1 MTIQKLFIII
11 GILSLALSYY
21 RYYMKKSTGL
31 FLNFCQYFLGLLFI
45 FSGFVK
51 AIDPLGTSYK
61 MHEYFESFARD
72 GLAAMW
78 DGLAHFSVSISIV
91 MIVSEI
97 VLGFA
102 IILGYRMRWAAIG
115 LLAINLFFLYL
126 TGYSYL
132 SGYCLTKQAI
142 LVPAVLLAILFLSA
156 FVQDHKKRYKGLIL
170 ISLIVFLYFLYCKM
184 GGACATCA
192 FDKTKMKVTDCGC
205 FGDFMKLKPWETFYK
220 DIFLT
225 IMSLYVV
232 AFSHKLTNVLAE
244 KRAGLLTLISIAIS
258 TLFCLYGTYWGEPV
272 VDFRN
277 YAVGNDI
284 NEKMK
289 EIRPRKA
296 EYGFL
301 YKNNSTDEQKEF
313 GMNNLPDAKLWT
325 FVDRKETVID
335 EGEPAPINNLRF
347 EDLEHNDVSYHIL
360 NEDAVSYWVVCY
372 DVSKTNMKA
381 FNEKVIP
388 FAKEM
393 RKKGVN
399 IYCMVG
405 TSTPEFD
412 KKAGEYMDI
421 VRADGTPLKTM
432 IRSNPGIL
440 KVKKGV
446 VIEKSHHRS
455 F

>member
-11 GILSLALSYY
+11 AIISLAISYY
-21 RYYMKKSTGL
+21 RKHKNKSDGL
-31 FLNFCQYFLGLLFI
+31 LLNFCQYFLGLLFV

-72 GLAAMW
+72 GMPALWEQM
-78 DGLAHFSVSISIV
+78 AHFSVPISII
-91 MIVSEI
+91 MIVAEI

-102 IILGYRMRWAAIG
+102 IIFGCKMRWAAIG

-142 LVPAVLLAILFLSA
+142 IVPAVLLAVLFLFS
-156 FVQDHKKRYKGLIL
+156 FVQNHKKRWQGLTL
-170 ISLIVFLYFLYCKM
+170 LTLAVLLYFLYCNM

-232 AFSHKLTNVLAE
+232 AFSHKLTHVLDE
-244 KRAGLLTLISIAIS
+244 KKACALTRISLFLA
-258 TLFCLYGTYWGEPV
+258 TLFCLYSTYWGEPV
-272 VDFRN
+272 IDFRH

-296 EYGFL
+296 DFMFI
-301 YKNNSTDEQKEF
+301 YKNNASGEQKEF
-313 GMNNLPDAKLWT
+313 DMNNIPTDTAWT
-325 FVDRKETVID
+325 FVDRKENVID

-347 EDLEHNDVSYHIL
+347 EDLEHNDVTYSIL
-360 NEDAVSYWVVCY
+360 NEEAESYWVVCY
-372 DVSKTNMKA
+372 DVNKTNMKA
-381 FNEKVIP
+381 FDEKIIP

-393 RKKGVN
+393 RKKGINV
-399 IYCMVG
+399 YCMVG

-412 KKAGEYMDI
+412 KKAGEHMDM

-432 IRSNPGIL
+432 IRSNPGII

-446 VIEKSHHRS
+446 VLEKKHYRS
-455 F
+455 L